1 MGWGG
6 AWWGAVRFLKE
17 MVRRHIEPQG
27 ERFCQRN
34 FHLENP
40 LLGVNNKTVASSL
53 ILASSLSS
61 GNSEGFLS
69 DSFCAYQVEN
79 RTEVVPTPESLVAV
93 KTVLC
98 NCRFVICLDEIL
110 VCT

>member
-1 MGWGG
+1 M
-6 AWWGAVRFLKE
+6 RFLKE

-93 KTVLC
+93 KTV
-98 NCRFVICLDEIL
+98 FVQL
-110 VCT
+110 